1 MIFVCL
7 FKWDIITFS
16 YVIMDKFNFSVTPF
30 FFFFLMQT
38 GNNRSIYKFIVKVNW
53 VLYVK
58 RLKWCLEDSKS
69 VVVAI
74 FIALL
79 FYVELIFARRR

>member
-16 YVIMDKFNFSVTPF
+16 YVIMDKFNFSVPP